1 MLGVLGLDFT
11 KKKGMDDAK
20 INELMELI
28 IAIRENARKGKNYEL
43 SDQIREKLRAVG
55 IQIEDAEDGPRWKMI

>member
-1 MLGVLGLDFT
+1 
-11 KKKGMDDAK
+11 MDDAK